1 MNILDCV
8 TYFDED
14 IILDL
19 RLNILK
25 DHVTKFIITEGM
37 YDHRGNKRKLNFDI
51 NKYSEYKNQIIYLPV
66 ENFPNL
72 SDPWNMLEYQRNY
85 SMNEIEKFDDETLI
99 LISDV
104 DEIPN
109 PNKIKEFLETK
120 SKYGVFEQLFFYY
133 KLNFLNITNKFWHGS
148 KICKKKDLKSPN
160 WLREYKT
167 KQYPWWRF
175 DKPQNIKILK
185 NGGWHFSFLYDVE
198 GIIKK
203 ISSFQHTEFD
213 KEDIKDKE
221 QIIKKINNG
230 EDIFNRN
237 YNFKKID
244 IGDDFP
250 EYLIKNK
257 DKYRNWIKN

>member
-1 MNILDCV
+1 MNILDCI

-14 IILDL
+14 VILDL

-25 DHVTKFIITEGM
+25 DHVTKFIITEGA
-37 YDHRGNKRKLNFDI
+37 YDHRGKKKKLNFDI
-51 NKYSEYKNQIIYLPV
+51 NKYSEFKNQITYIPV

-72 SDPWNMLEYQRNY
+72 SDPWDMLEYQRNY
-85 SMNEIEKFDDETLI
+85 SMNEIDKFDDETFI

-109 PNKIKEFLETK
+109 PNKIIEFVETK
-120 SKYGVFEQLFFYY
+120 FRYGVFEQLFFYY
-133 KLNFLNITNKFWHGS
+133 KLNLLNITNKFWHGS

-175 DKPQNIKILK
+175 DKPQNVKILK
-185 NGGWHFSFLYDVE
+185 NGGWHFSFLYDVN

-213 KEDIKDKE
+213 KEDIKNKE
-221 QIIKKINNG
+221 LIIKKINNG

-244 IGDDFP
+244 IGDEFP

-257 DKYRNWIKN
+257 NKYRNWIKN

>member
-1 MNILDCV
+1 MNILDCI

-14 IILDL
+14 VILDL

-51 NKYSEYKNQIIYLPV
+51 NKYSEFKNQITYIPV
-66 ENFPNL
+66 GNFPNL

-85 SMNEIEKFDDETLI
+85 SMNEIDKFDDETLI

-104 DEIPN
+104 DEIPD
-109 PNKIKEFLETK
+109 PNKIEEFVETK
-120 SKYGVFEQLFFYY
+120 FKYGVFEQLFFYY
-133 KLNFLNITNKFWHGS
+133 KLNLLNTTNKFWHGS
-148 KICKKKDLKSPN
+148 KICKKKNLKSPN

-175 DKPQNIKILK
+175 DKPQNVKILK

-221 QIIKKINNG
+221 QIIKKMNNG

-250 EYLIKNK
+250 EYLIKNR